1 MYLLFD
7 IGGTKMRLAVSKDL
21 QNIFE
26 PKILATPQNYEEG
39 ISLFK
44 NAVQEISGGQKVEA
58 IAGGIAGPFDE
69 KKRSLV
75 GSPNLKDWI
84 GKPFKQELEKICA
97 APVFIEN
104 DTAMVGLGEACFG
117 AGRGYKI
124 VAYLTLS
131 TGMGGCRIVDGK
143 IDEKTIGFEPGHQ
156 IIDAGKTLCPECD
169 GLYLGQY
176 ISGRAIF
183 KRTGKKPE
191 EIDDPE
197 FWRRIAFFLAYGLN
211 NTIVHWS
218 PEIVVLGGSLMN
230 KIEIGAVQEGLA
242 NILKIF
248 PEIPILKKAELA
260 DTGGL
265 WGAMVFLQQKLGLA
279 PLEIADA

>member
-1 MYLLFD
+1 
-7 IGGTKMRLAVSKDL
+7 MRLVVSNDL
-21 QNIFE
+21 QNISE
-26 PKILATPQNYEEG
+26 PKILETPQSYEEG
-39 ISLFK
+39 IAVFK
-44 NAVQEISGGQKVEA
+44 KTAGDLIAGQKVEA
-58 IAGGIAGPFDE
+58 IAGGIAGPFDK

-84 GKPFKQELEKICA
+84 GKPFKEELEKTFA

-104 DTAMVGLGEACFG
+104 DTAMAGLGEAHFG
-117 AGRGYKI
+117 VGKGYKI
-124 VAYLTLS
+124 IAYITLS
-131 TGMGGCRIVDGK
+131 TGMGGCRIVHGK

-156 IIDAGKTLCPECD
+156 IIDADKTLCPECD
-169 GLYLGQY
+169 GQYLGQY

-197 FWRRIAFFLAYGLN
+197 FWRRTAVFLAYGLN

-230 KIEIGAVQEGLA
+230 KIEVEVIKEELA
-242 NILKIF
+242 KILKIF
-248 PEIPILKKAELA
+248 PELPVLKKAEL
-260 DTGGL
+260 DDIGGL
-265 WGAMVFLQQKLGLA
+265 WGAMVYLKQKLGA
-279 PLEIADA
+279 

>member
-1 MYLLFD
+1 
-7 IGGTKMRLAVSKDL
+7 MRLAVSENL
-21 QNIFE
+21 QKISE
-26 PKILATPQNYEEG
+26 PKILETPQSYEEG
-39 ISLFK
+39 IAIFKKTAESLVNGEK
-44 NAVQEISGGQKVEA
+44 IEA

-84 GKPFKQELEKICA
+84 GKPFKQELEKTFA

-104 DTAMVGLGEACFG
+104 DTAMVGLGEAHFG

-131 TGMGGCRIVDGK
+131 TGVGGCRIVDGK

-169 GLYLGQY
+169 GNYLGQY
-176 ISGRAIF
+176 ISGKAIF

-191 EIDDPE
+191 EIDDPD
-197 FWRRIAFFLAYGLN
+197 FWRRIAVFLAYGLN

-218 PEIVVLGGSLMN
+218 PEVVLLGGSLMN
-230 KIEIGAVQEGLA
+230 KIDIAVVAEELA
-242 NILKIF
+242 KILKIF
-248 PEIPILKKAELA
+248 PEMPALKKAELA
-260 DTGGL
+260 DIGGL
-265 WGAMVFLQQKLGLA
+265 WGATVFLKQELGLA
-279 PLEIADA
+279 P

>member
-1 MYLLFD
+1 
-7 IGGTKMRLAVSKDL
+7 MRLAVSEDL
-21 QNIFE
+21 KSFSE
-26 PKILATPQNYEEG
+26 PRILATPQSYEEG
-39 ISLFK
+39 IVIFK
-44 NAVQEISGGQKVEA
+44 KTAEELTGGQKVKA

-84 GKPFKQELEKICA
+84 GKPFKADLEKTFA

-104 DTAMVGLGEACFG
+104 DTAMVGLGEAHFG
-117 AGRGYKI
+117 AGKGYKI
-124 VAYLTLS
+124 VAYITLS

-156 IIDAGKTLCPECD
+156 IIDAGKTLCLECD
-169 GLYLGQY
+169 GPYLGQY

-183 KRTGKKPE
+183 KRVGKKPE
-191 EIDDPE
+191 DINDPE

-218 PEIVVLGGSLMN
+218 PEIVLLGGALMN
-230 KIEIGAVQEGLA
+230 KIEIGVVEEELGKV
-242 NILKIF
+242 LKIF
-248 PEIPILKKAELA
+248 PEMPMLKKAELGDA
-260 DTGGL
+260 GGL
-265 WGAMVFLQQKLGLA
+265 WGAMVFLKQELGLDTILA
-279 PLEIADA
+279 KGV